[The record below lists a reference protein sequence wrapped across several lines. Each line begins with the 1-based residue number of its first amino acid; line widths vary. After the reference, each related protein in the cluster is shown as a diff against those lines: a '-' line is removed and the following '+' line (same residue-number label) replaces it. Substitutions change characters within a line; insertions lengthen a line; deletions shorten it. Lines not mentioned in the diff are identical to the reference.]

1 MCPRQEMRNINL
13 ESYLKSELKDNN
25 EENDEL
31 ASVIK
36 SIADA
41 TKLIAMDTRVTGLK
55 QIRGS
60 LDKTN
65 VQGEQVQILDQISND
80 KLVDIL
86 AKNSSCAGYAS
97 EELKDPKIFNS
108 SARFM
113 VVADPLDGSSNI
125 SVNMPIGTIFG
136 IIRNTDYGKSSFIKS
151 GRYYISAGYSLYGPS
166 DIFVICANNKV
177 AEFTLDPQKNDYF
190 LSRSEIKVP
199 NKGSI
204 YSVNEGNFSIW
215 DNKIKKW
222 LLNTKNPS
230 GTSAKNKKL
239 RYVGSLVADAHRT
252 LINGGIFVYPSD
264 KNNQNGKLRLMYEAN
279 PFALIF
285 TSAGGSAVDL
295 EKEILDIEPEN
306 FHQRTPLIIGSKSDV
321 NNFLEHMT
329 TGKKKVK
336 ENTEITPIF
345 KWTSN
350 SITNLR
356 KSLNLSRTNFGKK
369 VGVSR
374 ATVLRWEKDIVLPN
388 YINKKA
394 LDNAF
399 LSVKN
404 DLIDNPMED

>member
-1 MCPRQEMRNINL
+1 MRNINL

-55 QIRGS
+55 QIRGY

-356 KSLNLSRTNFGKK
+356 KSLNLSRTNFGEK